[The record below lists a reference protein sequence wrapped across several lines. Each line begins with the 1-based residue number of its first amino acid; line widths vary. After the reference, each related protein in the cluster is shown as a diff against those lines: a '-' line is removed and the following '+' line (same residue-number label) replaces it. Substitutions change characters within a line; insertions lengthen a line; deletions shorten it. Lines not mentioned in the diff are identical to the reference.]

1 MVAVLGNYFVP
12 QPLCTAT
19 ADSELQMA
27 QKVGRRALS
36 FEDFMTAVEA
46 MVSLHGALAQQQVKR
61 LPSE

>member
-1 MVAVLGNYFVP
+1 
-12 QPLCTAT
+12 
-19 ADSELQMA
+19 MA